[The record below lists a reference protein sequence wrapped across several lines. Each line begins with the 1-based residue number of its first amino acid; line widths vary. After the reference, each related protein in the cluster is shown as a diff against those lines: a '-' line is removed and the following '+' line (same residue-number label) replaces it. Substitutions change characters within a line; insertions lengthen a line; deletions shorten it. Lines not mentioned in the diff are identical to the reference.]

1 MAGHYHLN
9 LHFNYKINL
18 VSHVYCL
25 VAELFLFCLLVC
37 LFFYKS
43 NYALVHFWLFT
54 YLKLVIKTDLL
65 PDFIS

>member
-25 VAELFLFCLLVC
+25 VAELFLFCLFVC
-37 LFFYKS
+37 L
-43 NYALVHFWLFT
+43 L
-54 YLKLVIKTDLL
+54 
-65 PDFIS
+65 FISQTMPLSISGFLLI